1 MSYQAHQLARR
12 AAQFASLI
20 ERLQT
25 MWHARSSDP
34 ECFLV
39 LNEFP
44 VPSARRE
51 KTPCA
56 EDEAASL
63 SDAPRFRQGDD
74 NFFRY
79 AQIGFHGDW
88 FYLEL
93 PNAILF
99 PAEAQ
104 RLIQER
110 PGFFY
115 LQDRPDSPSAFSA
128 DSWTKLVRDWNPVQK
143 CYRAGD
149 KMGAATDLAYVWF
162 TLWKVPVEWLFQV
175 KMSYFAGGVAEV
187 FTLP

>member
-1 MSYQAHQLARR
+1 MSSPPHQLSRR
-12 AAQFASLI
+12 AAQFVSLV

-25 MWHARSSDP
+25 MWHARSKDA
-34 ECFLV
+34 ECYLV

-44 VPSARRE
+44 IPSARRR
-51 KTPCA
+51 TSSA
-56 EDEAASL
+56 ESATDS
-63 SDAPRFRQGDD
+63 SSVAPRCRRGDD
-74 NFFRY
+74 NFLRY

-93 PNAILF
+93 PDAILS
-99 PAEAQ
+99 PTEGQ

-115 LQDRPDSPSAFSA
+115 LKDRPESPSAFSA
-128 DSWTKLVRDWNPVQK
+128 DSWARLVQEWNPVHK

-162 TLWKVPVEWLFQV
+162 TLWNVPVDWAFQA
-175 KMSYFAGGVAEV
+175 KLAYFGGGAAEI
-187 FTLP
+187 FMLA